1 MMKTPE
7 FKTDGLQCDSPD
19 KIPLTREHF
28 DALSIRVYSRS
39 DKDSKHSLSPHRRD
53 FYKILMVT
61 EGQGMLTVGASTY
74 YIEEP
79 MIIFLHPSD
88 IISWKGLSSGQ
99 EGYNCLFS
107 KNLLDKH
114 PLLKL
119 TIEKYHLFDGQKN
132 IIRLRYPDVAALSTI
147 FSSMQ
152 EEEMSGNRLNEDA
165 MQTYLQLLLIQCA
178 RITDFKEPDH
188 ISDDYRHVHTF
199 FSLLEREV
207 MNVHYSNPISMKTA
221 KEFAANLNVHPNYL
235 NTLLKKHT
243 GQNVSTH
250 IRTRLLEEAKS
261 LLLQTDWTLQDI
273 GYCIGFA
280 EQPNFSLF
288 FKKNAGITPAE
299 YRRKIRN

>member
-1 MMKTPE
+1 MMKIPE
-7 FKTDGLQCDSPD
+7 SKTNGLQRDFPD
-19 KIPLTREHF
+19 KIPMTKEHF
-28 DALSIRVYSRS
+28 EALSIRVYSRS
-39 DKDSKHSLSPHRRD
+39 DNECKHSFSPHRRD

-61 EGQGMLTVGASTY
+61 EGQGMLTIGASTY

-88 IISWKGLSSGQ
+88 VISWKGLSTGQ

-107 KNLLDKH
+107 KSLLDKH
-114 PLLKL
+114 PLLKM
-119 TIEKYHLFDGQKN
+119 TIEKYHLFDKQKN
-132 IIRLRYPDVAALSTI
+132 IIRLRNPDIAAFSTI

-152 EEEMSGNRLNEDA
+152 QEAISGNRLNEDA

-178 RITDFKEPDH
+178 RITDFKEPDAV
-188 ISDDYRHVHTF
+188 SDDYRHVHTF
-199 FSLLEREV
+199 FSLLEREIT
-207 MNVHYSNPISMKTA
+207 NVNYSNPISMKTA

-288 FKKNAGITPAE
+288 FKKNAGITPKE
-299 YRRKIRN
+299 YRKRIRN